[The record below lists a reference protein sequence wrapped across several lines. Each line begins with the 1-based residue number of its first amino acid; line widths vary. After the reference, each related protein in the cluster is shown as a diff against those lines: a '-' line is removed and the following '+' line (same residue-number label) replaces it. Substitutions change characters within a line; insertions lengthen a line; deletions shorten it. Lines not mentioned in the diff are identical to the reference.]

1 MKFKYDIID
10 FSDTQ
15 LQIQFVFEDPEI
27 ISQVSTENDQIR
39 ITFWDTDFFKNEQ
52 GIEVPFGI
60 ELRWEIFR
68 QMPTSEVDRVDIAL
82 RVSDTLLSLIGVL
95 IFFLVLSCG
104 PLLPVWMFLNSLQ
117 LLVHVP
123 LIRTN
128 LPGNFNYYL
137 LDYLNILR
145 LQTTSFNVWL

>member
-1 MKFKYDIID
+1 
-10 FSDTQ
+10 
-15 LQIQFVFEDPEI
+15 
-27 ISQVSTENDQIR
+27 
-39 ITFWDTDFFKNEQ
+39 
-52 GIEVPFGI
+52 
-60 ELRWEIFR
+60 
-68 QMPTSEVDRVDIAL
+68 MPTSEVDRVDIAL